1 VIDLMRLHL
10 TPLSSTSA
18 RDNDAV
24 FEALVDANYRRVY
37 NLALRMVGNET
48 DAADLTQEIFVR
60 IYRNLPRLRA
70 DGAQDAWVR
79 RIATNACLDFL
90 RHRKSVPP
98 PSSLDAPL
106 ASDPTS
112 SVGQQISDTAAEPSR
127 LLSEREKSEVLRR
140 AVASLPE
147 EYRSVVLL
155 HHLDDMRVE
164 DIAEA
169 LQVPAGTV
177 KSRLSRARQALRRKL
192 SHYFGPAAA

>member
-1 VIDLMRLHL
+1 MIDLLRLHL
-10 TPLSSTSA
+10 TPASATST

-37 NLALRMVGNET
+37 NLALRMVGNEA
-48 DAADLTQEIFVR
+48 DAADLTQDIFVR

-79 RIATNACLDFL
+79 RIATNACLDYL
-90 RHRKSVPP
+90 RHRKSIPP

-106 ASDPTS
+106 AADPTS
-112 SVGQQISDTAAEPSR
+112 TVGQQISDVAAEPAR
-127 LLSEREKSEVLRR
+127 LLSEQEKREVLHR
-140 AVASLPE
+140 AVNSLPD

-155 HHLDDMRVE
+155 HHLNDMRVE
-164 DIAEA
+164 DIAVA
-169 LQVPAGTV
+169 LQVPPGTV